1 MNILFLAKHPEIFIE
16 LALRLEKNNI
26 PFWAADNLN
35 DFHHML
41 SRISIDIV
49 FADYNFTNF
58 KDFDVYK
65 HFAKKRPN
73 LVFLFINKPDAPGNL
88 FIQWEDQINE
98 NTPHLWSHEV
108 EQCLR
113 IIADQPLSV
122 EYVYKPASIQDLLTK
137 MEVISPVGSFEE
149 QSREDLPSVVG
160 ALAGKAD
167 DFAMVDAGSGKEG
180 VAAVEN
186 KFLENF
192 LIAKQNGNLT
202 FLEYVLFDLFQRR
215 KNEIVDMTD
224 MVRALDIPHDA
235 RGINRIYRYIHR
247 IRNFLQQRNRQD
259 VSLVRV
265 KKGCYSLVSRN

>member
-1 MNILFLAKHPEIFIE
+1 MNILFLAKHPEIFID

-26 PFWAADNLN
+26 PFWTTDNLN

-49 FADYNFTNF
+49 FADYNFMDF
-58 KDFDVYK
+58 KSFDVYK
-65 HFAKKRPN
+65 HFTKKRPN
-73 LVFLFINKPDAPGNL
+73 LVFLFMNKPDVPENL

-98 NTPHLWSHEV
+98 NAPHLWSQEV

-122 EYVYKPASIQDLLTK
+122 ECTYKPASIQELLTK
-137 MEVISPVGSFEE
+137 IESVSPVGSFGEP
-149 QSREDLPSVVG
+149 SRKGLPSVAE
-160 ALAGKAD
+160 ALAGTAGDLAAD
-167 DFAMVDAGSGKEG
+167 NSGNRAERASG
-180 VAAVEN
+180 VEN
-186 KFLENF
+186 KLLENF
-192 LIAKQNGNLT
+192 LVARQNGNLT

-224 MVRALDIPHDA
+224 MVRVLDIPHDA
-235 RGINRIYRYIHR
+235 RGINRIYRYIHH
-247 IRNFLQQRNRQD
+247 IRNFLQQRNHQD

-265 KKGCYSLVSRN
+265 KKGCYSLVSLS